1 MKTGRDWSDVAMSQ
15 GTPGTTEEE
24 RVKEGNVLEASEG
37 AWPCQQIDFRLLA
50 SRYVSEYLSIVFK
63 TPSLW
68 YFVDNLGNY
77 PYGSGNFLCVCW
89 EIEPR
94 VE

>member
-37 AWPCQQIDFRLLA
+37 AWPCQRIDFRLLA

-68 YFVDNLGNY
+68 YFVDNSRKLSIWLRQLPLCLLGDRAK
-77 PYGSGNFLCVCW
+77 G
-89 EIEPR
+89 
-94 VE
+94 

>member
-50 SRYVSEYLSIVFK
+50 SRYVSKYLSIVFK

-68 YFVDNLGNY
+68 YFVDNPRKLSIWLRQLPLCLLGDRAK
-77 PYGSGNFLCVCW
+77 G
-89 EIEPR
+89 
-94 VE
+94 